1 MNTVNAISDA
11 GDSVVLICLAA
22 LLVAMLWRYQ
32 SWKAASTL
40 LLALVACAIV
50 MVCLKLALIACG
62 HTWNAGMVSPSGHA
76 SMSVAVYGAL
86 AVVAARQTR
95 YRQQIAIAL
104 GSIALIAAI
113 AISRVTLGAHSVAE
127 VALGVLVG
135 AAALSLFAVRYFSLV
150 KRQMNVYLLGA
161 LSFATIL
168 ILHGVHL
175 PVESLIQELAFFGRT
190 SAGVC
195 VDG

>member
-40 LLALVACAIV
+40 LFALVACAVV
-50 MVCLKLALIACG
+50 MVCLKLVLIACG
-62 HTWNAGMVSPSGHA
+62 HTWNASMVSPSGHA

-86 AVVAARQTR
+86 SVIAARQTR
-95 YRQQIAIAL
+95 YWQQIAIAL
-104 GSIALIAAI
+104 GSTALVAGI

-135 AAALSLFAVRYFSLV
+135 AAALSLFAFRYSALV
-150 KRQMNVYLLGA
+150 KKPLNLYLLGA
-161 LSFATIL
+161 LSLATIL

-175 PVESLIQELAFFGRT
+175 PVESLIHKLAFFGRA
-190 SAGVC
+190 SAGV
-195 VDG
+195 